1 MTKFII
7 YTRVSTAKQ
16 GRSGLSLEA
25 QESRCRQF
33 AEQNGGEVL
42 DAYSEVISGYKEKLR
57 PKLNA
62 ALEHARR
69 SNAALLLWEMDRL
82 GRHVGR
88 LVEILDNSGV
98 QVVIGSNPEM
108 NSFMR
113 HIYAAQ
119 AQEESRIR
127 SERIKRALQAKK
139 RRGEVWNK
147 QNGSAELVSKMT
159 AARIEKARSNP
170 NSQMAATVVKHMK
183 ANGASL
189 RAIAAELNKAG
200 FKTPSGK
207 IGKFTPTTVKN
218 LIQRL
223 NVNV

>member
-1 MTKFII
+1 MEKIVI
-7 YTRVSTAKQ
+7 YTRISSKNQ
-16 GRSGLSLEA
+16 SLNSLSN
-25 QESRCRQF
+25 QEQFCKSF
-33 AEQNGGEVL
+33 AEQNGGEVI
-42 DAYSEVISGYKEKLR
+42 AVYSEVESGYNNKKRIE
-57 PKLNA
+57 LNNA
-62 ALEHARR
+62 IDKCKKNNATLIVSDIDRIARNVALIKKVIY
-69 SNAALLLWEMDRL
+69 NA
-82 GRHVGR
+82 G
-88 LVEILDNSGV
+88 IN
-98 QVVIGSNPEM
+98 VIIASNP
-108 NSFMR
+108 NADYSFVS
-113 HIYAAQ
+113 IYAAQ

-127 SERIKRALQAKK
+127 SERTKRALQAKK

-218 LIQRL
+218 MVKRFSL
-223 NVNV
+223 